1 MTNTGDEIQIVCFRV
16 GSQEFGL
23 NVFQVERIL
32 RYERPASLPKAPDF
46 LEGVVTFEGV
56 SVPVVDLRKRLSLG
70 AELAD
75 ETRMMVLDV
84 EGHRVGII
92 VDQVLDVL
100 RIDGGTITAPPPLV
114 RGLAAEYISGL
125 LAREGGRTIVILN
138 AGRLLSSK
146 ERLALKAVG
155 AA

>member
-1 MTNTGDEIQIVCFRV
+1 VTTTGDEIQIVCFRV
-16 GSQEFGL
+16 WSQEFGL

-32 RYERPASLPKAPDF
+32 RYEQPAALPKSPDY
-46 LEGVVTFEGV
+46 LEGVVTFEGI
-56 SVPVVDLRKRLSLG
+56 SVPVIDLRKRLSLK

-75 ETRMMVLDV
+75 ETRMMVLDI
-84 EGHRVGII
+84 EGQRVGIV
-92 VDQVLDVL
+92 VDQVLDVA
-100 RIDGGTITAPPPLV
+100 RVDGGAIAAPPALV

-125 LAREGGRTIVILN
+125 LVREGERTVVILN

-146 ERLALKAVG
+146 ERLALKSVG

>member
-1 MTNTGDEIQIVCFRV
+1 MSTTGDEIQIVCFRV
-16 GSQEFGL
+16 GTQTFGL

-32 RYERPASLPKAPDF
+32 RYERPNTLPKSPDF

-84 EGHRVGII
+84 DGHRVGII

-100 RIDGGTITAPPPLV
+100 RVDGGAITAPPPLV

-125 LAREGGRTIVILN
+125 LTRDAGRTIVILN
-138 AGRLLSSK
+138 ATRLLSSK
-146 ERLALKAVG
+146 ERLALKSVG

>member
-1 MTNTGDEIQIVCFRV
+1 MTITGDEIQIVCFRV

-32 RYERPASLPKAPDF
+32 RYERPATLPKSPDF

-56 SVPVVDLRKRLSLG
+56 PVPVVDLRKRLSLG
-70 AELAD
+70 ADLAD

-84 EGHRVGII
+84 DGQRVGIV

-100 RIDGGTITAPPPLV
+100 RIDGGAITAPPPLV

-125 LAREGGRTIVILN
+125 LTRDGGRTTVILN
-138 AGRLLSSK
+138 ATRLLSSK
-146 ERLALKAVG
+146 ERLALKSVG

>member
-1 MTNTGDEIQIVCFRV
+1 MTTTGDEIQIVCFRV

-32 RYERPASLPKAPDF
+32 RYERPAALPKSPDF

-70 AELAD
+70 AEYAD
-75 ETRMMVLDV
+75 EVRMMVLDV
-84 EGHRVGII
+84 DGNRVGII

-100 RIDGGTITAPPPLV
+100 RIDGGAITAPPPLV

-125 LAREGGRTIVILN
+125 LTRDGGRTTIILN
-138 AGRLLSSK
+138 ATRLLSSK
-146 ERLALKAVG
+146 ERLALKSVG

>member
-1 MTNTGDEIQIVCFRV
+1 MTNSGDEIQIVCFRV

-56 SVPVVDLRKRLSLG
+56 PVPVIDLRKRLSLG

-84 EGHRVGII
+84 EGNRVGII

-100 RIDGGTITAPPPLV
+100 RIDGATITAPPPLV

-125 LAREGGRTIVILN
+125 LARDGSRTIVILN

>member
-1 MTNTGDEIQIVCFRV
+1 MTTTGDEIQIVCFRV

-32 RYERPASLPKAPDF
+32 RYERPASLPKSPDF

-56 SVPVVDLRKRLSLG
+56 PVPVVDLRKRLSLG
-70 AELAD
+70 ADLAD
-75 ETRMMVLDV
+75 EVRMMVLDV
-84 EGHRVGII
+84 DGQRVGII

-100 RIDGGTITAPPPLV
+100 RIDGGAITAPPPLV

-125 LAREGGRTIVILN
+125 LTRDGGRTIVILN
-138 AGRLLSSK
+138 ATRLLSSK
-146 ERLALKAVG
+146 ERLALKSVG

>member
-1 MTNTGDEIQIVCFRV
+1 MTTTGDEIQIVTFRV
-16 GSQEFGL
+16 ADQAFGL

-32 RYERPASLPKAPDF
+32 RYERPAALPKAPDF
-46 LEGVVTFEGV
+46 LEGVVPFEGT
-56 SVPVVDLRKRLSLG
+56 SVPVVDLRKRLGTASALG
-70 AELAD
+70 D
-75 ETRMMVLDV
+75 DVRMMVLDV
-84 EGHRVGII
+84 EGQRVGIV

-100 RIDGGTITAPPPLV
+100 RVDGAAIAAPPALV

-125 LAREGGRTIVILN
+125 LTREGGRTVVILN

-146 ERLALKAVG
+146 ERLALKKAG